1 MLKAVLHGKAG
12 RIGTSDSEKISWSSL
27 FKTHEDLMTAA
38 VFGRFAYLSPSVQ
51 ALLLKQWLGINE
63 AEHDFEQFEDIEF
76 WPKFDLVEGD
86 DSCFVEPD
94 LVLRFKEFNLIIEV
108 KPPAGGDQ
116 YFEQWRKEIASFLQS
131 DNKNY
136 LPLYFLAIGR
146 IGQYNAKG
154 WARDLIA
161 ENDERL
167 QMISALKWQPVTDS
181 IVQLRHPISISIKS
195 ENVDVITS
203 QDIRI
208 LDDII
213 AALHL
218 YGLKTANFKWKH
230 LIKNN
235 SFKSLSLAHSG
246 LSKDLNHFNTTF
258 YRYKNNPLS
267 TLTSNDHKAL
277 SLDVITLWPRTT

>member
-12 RIGTSDSEKISWSSL
+12 RIGTNDSDKISWSSL

-38 VFGRFAYLSPSVQ
+38 VFSRFSYLSSPVQ
-51 ALLLKQWLGINE
+51 AFLLRKWLKVNGV
-63 AEHDFEQFEDIEF
+63 EHDFQQFQDIEF
-76 WPKFDLVEGD
+76 WPKFDLVEGES
-86 DSCFVEPD
+86 SCFVEPD

-131 DNKNY
+131 DNKND

-146 IGQYNAKG
+146 VEKNNAKK
-154 WARDLIA
+154 WAKYLLSD
-161 ENDERL
+161 NDERL
-167 QMISALKWQPVTDS
+167 KMVSALKWQAVTDS
-181 IVQLRHPISISIKS
+181 IVKLRHPISNSTQDEKLDIVS
-195 ENVDVITS
+195 S

-230 LIKNN
+230 LIKNRP
-235 SFKSLSLAHSG
+235 FKSLSLAHP
-246 LSKDLNHFNTTF
+246 D
-258 YRYKNNPLS
+258 
-267 TLTSNDHKAL
+267 L
-277 SLDVITLWPRTT
+277 SLHTHTLENNNFETLNLNLIALWSRTKQ